1 MEPATAQ
8 RTRRPAWLA
17 GVAPLAVLAVAIGLF
32 VLLDA
37 PGLNR
42 IGVPQE
48 ELAVERTVLK
58 PGEIQLHVRNDG
70 PDPVRVRQVIVND
83 AFATF
88 KPTDREIGRLGGSEI
103 DVEYPWIEGENY
115 DVRLLTSTGVTIDHT
130 IDAAVETPN
139 AGLDFYGLMALIGIY
154 VGVIPVAIGM
164 LWLPWLRG
172 VDTRWIRFLL
182 AFTVGL
188 LGFLGVEALLDGTQ
202 LAGTGAQAFGG
213 AALVWLGAAGAFLAL
228 AGVDAWLRGRRRAGA
243 EADADG
249 DGAGAGT
256 GSARGRAR
264 RGGAGAADG
273 DGDGD
278 GAGDGAGADARL
290 ASAGYRAAFL
300 VALGIGLH
308 NLGEGLAI
316 GSAYAV
322 GSLALGATLV
332 IGFALHNTTE
342 GLAIVSPV
350 AQERQARLRRLALLG
365 LLAGAPAVLGAWIG
379 ASAFNPSLAA
389 FMFGIG
395 AGAIAQVVVQI
406 APAIR
411 DRAGRLLH
419 PLAVA
424 GLLTGLA
431 VMYVTGLM
439 VSL

>member
-37 PGLNR
+37 PGLDR

-58 PGEIQLHVRNDG
+58 PDEIQLHVRNDG
-70 PDPVRVRQVIVND
+70 ADPVQVKQVIVND
-83 AFATF
+83 AFAAF
-88 KPTDREIGRLGGSEI
+88 HQSDSEIGRLGGSEI
-103 DVEYPWIEGENY
+103 DVEYPWIEGQNY
-115 DVRLLTSTGVTIDHT
+115 EVALLTNTGATIDHT
-130 IDAAVETPN
+130 IEAAVETPD

-164 LWLPWLRG
+164 LWLPWIRG
-172 VDTRWIRFLL
+172 VDARWIRFLL

-188 LGFLGVEALLDGTQ
+188 LAFLGVEALLEGTE
-202 LAGTGAQAFGG
+202 LAGQGAQALGG

-228 AGVDAWLRGRRRAGA
+228 AGVDAWLRGRRQ
-243 EADADG
+243 
-249 DGAGAGT
+249 AGT
-256 GSARGRAR
+256 GDRARGT
-264 RGGAGAADG
+264 GATVAA
-273 DGDGD
+273 
-278 GAGDGAGADARL
+278 
-290 ASAGYRAAFL
+290 AGYRAAFL

-332 IGFALHNTTE
+332 VGFALHNTTE
-342 GLAIVSPV
+342 GLAIVAPV
-350 AQERQARLRRLALLG
+350 AQEQQARLRRLALLG

-389 FMFGIG
+389 LMFGIG

-411 DRAGRLLH
+411 DGAGRLLH

-424 GLLTGLA
+424 GALTGLT
-431 VMYVTGLM
+431 VMYLTGLM